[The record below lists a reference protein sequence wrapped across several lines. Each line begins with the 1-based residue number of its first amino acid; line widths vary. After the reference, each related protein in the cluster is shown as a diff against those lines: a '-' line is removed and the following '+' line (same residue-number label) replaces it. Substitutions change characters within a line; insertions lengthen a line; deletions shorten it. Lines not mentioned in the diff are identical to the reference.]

1 MALTTVRQK
10 RTSFMGIRV
19 MTLSGMKVR
28 KEHGESTL
36 KTVDVNGT
44 QLHYMERGEKNNNK
58 QSAVVF
64 THGAVSDYRAW
75 QFQIEPFSQQYRV
88 ISYSRRH
95 SYPNRVEDD
104 FHFAAENDGIRQ
116 YASDLAEIIKKMQLA
131 PAHLIGHSDG
141 AFVSLCCAYKNPEL
155 VKSLVLCEPPILPL
169 LATSGVEEDKKLFQD
184 FWENAIIPAR
194 EALLQGNFEN
204 GVRIFLDG
212 AMVKGFFD
220 QLPPPVQKSMV
231 DNAKAFLKQSD
242 NPMPREFNLQEVE
255 ERISSSSSIPTLFV
269 RGEFSPKFLVRITDI
284 LASHFHKSKQ
294 VTIPGVTHD
303 VGRAT
308 KPEIFNSKV
317 MEFLAANT

>member
-1 MALTTVRQK
+1 M
-10 RTSFMGIRV
+10 S
-19 MTLSGMKVR
+19 
-28 KEHGESTL
+28 
-36 KTVDVNGT
+36 
-44 QLHYMERGEKNNNK
+44 
-58 QSAVVF
+58 
-64 THGAVSDYRAW
+64 
-75 QFQIEPFSQQYRV
+75 
-88 ISYSRRH
+88 
-95 SYPNRVEDD
+95 
-104 FHFAAENDGIRQ
+104 
-116 YASDLAEIIKKMQLA
+116 

-141 AFVSLCCAYKNPEL
+141 AFVSLYCAYKNPEL

-169 LATSGVEEDKKLFQD
+169 LATSTIQEDRKLFQD
-184 FWENAIIPAR
+184 FWENAIMPAR

-220 QLPPPVQKSMV
+220 QLPPQVQQAMV

-255 ERISSSSSIPTLFV
+255 EKISSYSIPILFV

-294 VTIPGVTHD
+294 VTIPDVTHD
-303 VGRAT
+303 FGRAT
-308 KPEIFNSKV
+308 KPEIFNSRI

>member
-1 MALTTVRQK
+1 
-10 RTSFMGIRV
+10 
-19 MTLSGMKVR
+19 MKGR
-28 KEHGESTL
+28 EEEHLESNQ

-44 QLHYMERGEKNNNK
+44 QLHYIERGQENNNK
-58 QSAVVF
+58 QSVVF

-95 SYPNRVEDD
+95 SYPNKVEED
-104 FHFAAENDGIRQ
+104 FHFTAENDAIQQ
-116 YASDLAEIIKKMQLA
+116 YALDLAEIIKKLQLA

-141 AFVSLCCAYKNPEL
+141 AFVSLYCAYKNPEL
-155 VKSLVLCEPPILPL
+155 VKSLVLCEPPVLPL
-169 LATSGVEEDKKLFQD
+169 LATSAVEEDRKMFQD
-184 FWENAIIPAR
+184 FWENAIMPAR
-194 EALLQGNFEN
+194 EALRHGDFEN

-220 QLPPPVQKSMV
+220 QLPLPVRRSMV

-242 NPMPREFNLQEVE
+242 NPMPKEFNLQDVKQK
-255 ERISSSSSIPTLFV
+255 ISSSSIPTLFV
-269 RGEFSPKFLVRITDI
+269 RGEFSPKFLHRVTDI
-284 LASHFHKSKQ
+284 LAAHLQKSKQ

-303 VGRAT
+303 LGRAT

>member
-1 MALTTVRQK
+1 MRD
-10 RTSFMGIRV
+10 RE
-19 MTLSGMKVR
+19 
-28 KEHGESTL
+28 EHRESTL

-44 QLHYMERGEKNNNK
+44 QLHYIDRGENTNHK

-95 SYPNRVEDD
+95 SYPNKVEDD
-104 FHFAAENDGIRQ
+104 FHFTADNDAIQQ
-116 YASDLAEIIKKMQLA
+116 YASDLAEIIKKLQLA
-131 PAHLIGHSDG
+131 PAHLVGHSDG
-141 AFVSLCCAYKNPEL
+141 AFVSLYCAYKNPEL
-155 VKSLVLCEPPILPL
+155 VKSLVLCEPPVLTL
-169 LATSGVEEDKKLFQD
+169 LATSAVEEDRKLFQE
-184 FWENAIIPAR
+184 FWENAIIPAG
-194 EALLQGNFEN
+194 EAVRHGDFEN

-220 QLPPPVQKSMV
+220 QLPPPVQQSMV

-242 NPMPREFNLQEVE
+242 NPMPKEFNLQEVE
-255 ERISSSSSIPTLFV
+255 EKIPSSIPTLFV
-269 RGEFSPKFLVRITDI
+269 RGEFSPKWLVRITDI
-284 LASHFHKSKQ
+284 LAPHFHKSKQ

-303 VGRAT
+303 FGRST

>member
-1 MALTTVRQK
+1 
-10 RTSFMGIRV
+10 
-19 MTLSGMKVR
+19 MKDR
-28 KEHGESTL
+28 EEHRESTL

-44 QLHYMERGEKNNNK
+44 QLHYMERGENNNK

-75 QFQIEPFSQQYRV
+75 HFQIGPFSRHYRV
-88 ISYSRRH
+88 IAYSRRH
-95 SYPNRVEDD
+95 SYPNKIEED
-104 FHFAAENDGIRQ
+104 FHFTAGNDGIRQ
-116 YASDLAEIIKKMQLA
+116 YASDLAELIKKLQLA

-141 AFVSLCCAYKNPEL
+141 AFVSLYCAYRNPEL
-155 VKSLVLCEPPILPL
+155 VESLVLCEPPILPL
-169 LATSGVEEDKKLFQD
+169 LAVSSAEEDRKLSQD
-184 FWENAIIPAR
+184 FWQNAVMPAR
-194 EALLQGNFEN
+194 EALRHGDFEN

-220 QLPPPVQKSMV
+220 QLPPLVRQSMV

-242 NPMPREFNLQEVE
+242 NPMPKEFNLQEVE
-255 ERISSSSSIPTLFV
+255 EKISSSIPILFV
-269 RGEFSPKFLVRITDI
+269 RGEFSPKFLHRTIDI
-284 LASHFHKSKQ
+284 LAPHLQKSQQ

-303 VGRAT
+303 LGRAT